1 MTGDWGLGTWDLNTT
16 FEHRSIYT
24 SRYTS
29 QRFHSIM
36 RRTNPV
42 EPIEPVDPSEPIPA
56 PLAEILHIH

>member
-1 MTGDWGLGTWDLNTT
+1 MTSEWELGTGDLNTT

-24 SRYTS
+24 SR
-29 QRFHSIM
+29 RFHNIM

-42 EPIEPVDPSEPIPA
+42 EPIEPVEPSEPITA

>member
-1 MTGDWGLGTWDLNTT
+1 MTSDWGLGTRDLNTT

-24 SRYTS
+24 SR
-29 QRFHSIM
+29 RFHSIM

-42 EPIEPVDPSEPIPA
+42 EPIEPVEPSEPTPA